1 VRRGPSRRPANPK
14 PASARRGW
22 VPLASVARQARADA
36 WPLSVGVVVVALV
49 ASLTAVVP
57 RLATEVSTDEIAT
70 AVAGAG
76 PRADVVVSIPFSE
89 GYDIPRPLWADT
101 ASGAKYDAGQ
111 VAKGLPDVLATPI
124 TAIVS
129 SELTTA
135 NVNGQPGRL
144 RFAYVEREG
153 GAGVVWV
160 SGKAPVASATLDD
173 VASSGEKA
181 YPVQVALSAD
191 VAAALEVTDGQ
202 ILHLTDADGAALDVP
217 VTGIFAPVDP
227 ADPAWGVVPTL
238 VTPKM
243 VSGSAGRVEMSAMVT
258 AGSLPFARRALPPG
272 VFSCRYTLRVV
283 PDRLNASNA
292 EAVATAVRARVASPD
307 GFGLTFESPSVITR
321 LDVVLDSALA
331 QIQSATAQASLILAG
346 VLVTAAMV
354 LLLSA
359 GLVVQRRSGVLAHQ
373 RAHGAS
379 LPVIAT
385 SLVVESVALTA
396 LGATIGLVA
405 AGLLVPG
412 PTPWAW
418 VVPPL
423 VFATIAGPALGVR
436 AAARS
441 ASPPPALRL
450 DPRSGV
456 RAAAARRIAFEL
468 TVLVL
473 TIGAFAA
480 LRSRGVSA
488 SGSTIGAD
496 AVVLAA
502 PALAAGAIALAM
514 LRLLPPVW
522 RWVARAAERT
532 RGAAPV
538 LAAARIS
545 TPGLPLAALVLA
557 TSLFTAT
564 PAIGATVLSGQQ
576 AGSWQSVG
584 ADVVV
589 STDAADGLPPETAS
603 LAGAPGVDA
612 AAAASIATGSQL
624 LGDGLDM
631 VVRVVA
637 LDSADF
643 QALLAASPLPDAPQ
657 LALLDPA
664 SPGAGEESVA
674 ALVSGVSSKATGL
687 SIRWDGAA
695 VRITAVGAA
704 PAMPGDGRSG
714 EPTVVVDRGALAR
727 FLGAP
732 VPSDLLW
739 VDGPSAE
746 EAVRALPGL
755 DDATLATRAAWLAER
770 RAAPVTEAFQRLLVG
785 ATAVLLAL
793 GVLVV
798 ALVAASGARGRAT
811 ALAGFRVLG
820 LPRRQGGTVAFG
832 ELAVPV
838 LVGSVVGTAVGVGL
852 ASFLV
857 GPLDLAVLTGQSHA
871 PTLVLPWWCWAS
883 IPALIAAVLVA
894 VAVELVGH
902 RRERLGEV
910 MRAG

>member
-1 VRRGPSRRPANPK
+1 
-14 PASARRGW
+14 
-22 VPLASVARQARADA
+22 
-36 WPLSVGVVVVALV
+36 
-49 ASLTAVVP
+49 
-57 RLATEVSTDEIAT
+57 
-70 AVAGAG
+70 
-76 PRADVVVSIPFSE
+76 
-89 GYDIPRPLWADT
+89 
-101 ASGAKYDAGQ
+101 
-111 VAKGLPDVLATPI
+111 
-124 TAIVS
+124 
-129 SELTTA
+129 
-135 NVNGQPGRL
+135 
-144 RFAYVEREG
+144 
-153 GAGVVWV
+153 
-160 SGKAPVASATLDD
+160 
-173 VASSGEKA
+173 
-181 YPVQVALSAD
+181 
-191 VAAALEVTDGQ
+191 
-202 ILHLTDADGAALDVP
+202 
-217 VTGIFAPVDP
+217 
-227 ADPAWGVVPTL
+227 
-238 VTPKM
+238 M
-243 VSGSAGRVEMSAMVT
+243 
-258 AGSLPFARRALPPG
+258 
-272 VFSCRYTLRVV
+272 
-283 PDRLNASNA
+283 
-292 EAVATAVRARVASPD
+292 
-307 GFGLTFESPSVITR
+307 
-321 LDVVLDSALA
+321 
-331 QIQSATAQASLILAG
+331 
-346 VLVTAAMV
+346 
-354 LLLSA
+354 
-359 GLVVQRRSGVLAHQ
+359 
-373 RAHGAS
+373 
-379 LPVIAT
+379 
-385 SLVVESVALTA
+385 
-396 LGATIGLVA
+396 
-405 AGLLVPG
+405 
-412 PTPWAW
+412 
-418 VVPPL
+418 
-423 VFATIAGPALGVR
+423 
-436 AAARS
+436 
-441 ASPPPALRL
+441 
-450 DPRSGV
+450 
-456 RAAAARRIAFEL
+456 
-468 TVLVL
+468 
-473 TIGAFAA
+473 
-480 LRSRGVSA
+480 
-488 SGSTIGAD
+488 
-496 AVVLAA
+496 
-502 PALAAGAIALAM
+502 
-514 LRLLPPVW
+514 
-522 RWVARAAERT
+522 
-532 RGAAPV
+532 
-538 LAAARIS
+538 
-545 TPGLPLAALVLA
+545 
-557 TSLFTAT
+557 
-564 PAIGATVLSGQQ
+564 
-576 AGSWQSVG
+576 
-584 ADVVV
+584 
-589 STDAADGLPPETAS
+589 PPETAS